1 MKKLELRQLIK
12 EELDKTN
19 IANFKEAIKRTL
31 QDAAMPSFS
40 PSGDTYL
47 TKEPSIPQMIK
58 NIENIIQQYK

>member
-31 QDAAMPSFS
+31 
-40 PSGDTYL
+40 
-47 TKEPSIPQMIK
+47 
-58 NIENIIQQYK
+58 